1 MERESRPTQEPLD
14 PAEPRAGRPSGGW
27 IALYICGVLATLAAG
42 VAILFF
48 MFDQETQQRPKA
60 LPPEVTPATGPPGG
74 ADSRAVTERQTTLG
88 RAGAPVR
95 EASGLAESRR
105 RPGTFYTHD
114 DSGGDPSVFVLA
126 SDGTIIATQPLAGV
140 ENRDWEDIA
149 LGPGPRGGRIY
160 VAETGDNLARH
171 DSVFIYRIPE
181 PEQRELEGAEPG
193 STLAGVEP
201 EVLELT
207 YPDGARDAEALIV
220 DPANGDIILVTKRE
234 DRSRIYRASNPRFD
248 TGRPVTLEF
257 IGDLPFNDVV
267 AGDACPNGKT
277 VLLKT
282 YLEVRAF
289 TAGSG
294 GVTRALTG
302 PSSPRLYRL
311 DPRYPQDEALAASPD
326 CTGYSVLPEGVEP
339 PLVRYAPERR

>member
-1 MERESRPTQEPLD
+1 MNPESRPTQESAD
-14 PAEPRAGRPSGGW
+14 PTEPRSGRPSGGW

-42 VAILFF
+42 VAVLFF
-48 MFDQETQQRPKA
+48 MFDQEPQQRPKV
-60 LPPEVTPATGPPGG
+60 LSPDVKPVTGSPGG
-74 ADSRAVTERQTTLG
+74 VNSRAVARGQTTLG
-88 RAGAPVR
+88 RVGAPVR

-105 RPGTFYTHD
+105 SPGTFYTHD
-114 DSGGDPSVFVLA
+114 DSGGDPFVFVLA
-126 SDGTIIATQPLAGV
+126 SDGTVIATQPLVGV

-149 LGPGPRGGRIY
+149 IGPGPRGGRIY
-160 VAETGDNLARH
+160 VAETGDNLAQH

-181 PEQRELEGAEPG
+181 PELKGSEPG
-193 STLAGVEP
+193 STLAEVEP

-220 DPANGDIILVTKRE
+220 DPAGGDIFLVTKRE
-234 DRSRIYRASNPRFD
+234 DRSRIYRARNPRFD
-248 TGRPVTLEF
+248 TGRPLALEF
-257 IGDLPFNDVV
+257 VGDLPFNDVV
-267 AGDACPNGKT
+267 AGDACPDGKT

-289 TAGSG
+289 SARGG

-326 CTGYSVLPEGVEP
+326 CSGYTVLPEGVEP
-339 PLVRYAPERR
+339 PLVRYGPADR